1 MNTLSFNILPVNN
14 TINLSDEYLLTNK
27 NAKNEEEYRSLSQ
40 KLFDTLENIK
50 MHKEA
55 KKIAEKMDHIA
66 ELKTIYGKYQKD
78 FADMIARYA
87 IKDFIDH
94 KIEYGH
100 YAWLHDFLK
109 NEYLNLQEKKRI
121 EKSLDTCALN
131 YIKRHTPPVFKHE
144 VENESVSDFENL
156 VKIIYTDYISDWVR
170 QKAEKVVLKRI
181 KNKKEFSKNLL
192 LVREDGK
199 LSQEMRDIAAKSLIE
214 HDKMWVGKYQKKF
227 A

>member
-40 KLFDTLENIK
+40 KIFDTLENIK

-87 IKDFIDH
+87 IKKEIDH
-94 KIEYGH
+94 KIKYGH
-100 YAWLHDFLK
+100 YDWLHNLSS
-109 NEYLNLQEKKRI
+109 NEYFNEQEKKRI
-121 EKSLDTCALN
+121 EKNLDTCALN
-131 YIKRHTPPVFKHE
+131 YIKRHTPPVFKHK
-144 VENESVSDFENL
+144 VENESVHDFENL
-156 VKIIYTDYISDWVR
+156 VKIIYTKYLSEPVR
-170 QKAEKVVLKRI
+170 KEAEKLVLKRV

-192 LVREDGK
+192 LVREDTN
-199 LSQEMRDIAAKSLIE
+199 LSQEMRDIAGESLIE
-214 HDKMWVGKYQKKF
+214 HDRM
-227 A
+227 